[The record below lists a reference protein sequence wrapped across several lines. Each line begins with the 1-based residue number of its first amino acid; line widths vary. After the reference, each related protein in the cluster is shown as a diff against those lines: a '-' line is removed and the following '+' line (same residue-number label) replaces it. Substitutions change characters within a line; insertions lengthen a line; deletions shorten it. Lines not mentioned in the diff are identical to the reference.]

1 MKYLSL
7 LAAALIFSGS
17 AAAVDCTECHETID
31 QTVHAE
37 AEATLGT
44 CNDCHGFADAHEV
57 DMELHEASLKM
68 SECVDCHGM

>member
-1 MKYLSL
+1 MKYLTL
-7 LAAALIFSGS
+7 LAATLLFAGS
-17 AAAVDCTECHETID
+17 AAAVDCVDCHEPID
-31 QTVHAE
+31 QAVHLE

-57 DMELHEASLKM
+57 DMDLHEESLKM